1 MLRPIDTQTIYQ
13 QSHEVSNRQQIARQE
28 TEMQQTQFS
37 NILHKETAQK
47 QESVNEVPQED
58 QIKNQLDQKEGRK
71 GQSEEKRKYKRK
83 KDKETKSKDKDS
95 SCHIDIRI

>member
-13 QSHEVSNRQQIARQE
+13 QSHEVSNRQQMARQE

-47 QESVNEVPQED
+47 QESVREVPEEE
-58 QIKNQLDQKEGRK
+58 QIKNQLDKKEGRN
-71 GQSEEKRKYKRK
+71 GQSEGKRKYKKK
-83 KDKETKSKDKDS
+83 KDKETKSKDKDNT
-95 SCHIDIRI
+95 CHIDIRV